1 MRVKQIAGK
10 VYGADLTK
18 KEQQAM
24 EMEIRKQIAEDNEK
38 NANEIDALILWLLY
52 EEFDFT
58 EEQLKHFHDSFFP
71 AVKELTER
79 YELPGSDTPWLC
91 TKKLLDHGIDISKW
105 NAETSNRE

>member
-38 NANEIDALILWLLY
+38 NANELDAMILWLLY

-71 AVKELTER
+71 AIKELTER